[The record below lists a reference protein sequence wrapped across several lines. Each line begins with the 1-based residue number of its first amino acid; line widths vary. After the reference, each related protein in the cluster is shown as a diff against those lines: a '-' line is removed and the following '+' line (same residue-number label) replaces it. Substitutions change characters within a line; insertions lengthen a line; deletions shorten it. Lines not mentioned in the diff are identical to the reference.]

1 MIFITNSCVFGC
13 VTVASLMLLNNIVV
27 VFAIFNR
34 NSNVIRSKATIEDST
49 LISDRLELS
58 NNNTTTQSS
67 SVQMSTTVKSMEQD
81 HDDRLY
87 FELPQWFKRLNKTKS
102 VIETPAIP
110 GRLDTDDTTDQIA
123 INTITVDDTYT
134 FR

>member
-1 MIFITNSCVFGC
+1 
-13 VTVASLMLLNNIVV
+13 MLLNNFVV

-34 NSNVIRSKATIEDST
+34 NSNVIRIEATTKDST

-58 NNNTTTQSS
+58 NNNNTTQS
-67 SVQMSTTVKSMEQD
+67 SVQMSTTVKSMERN

-102 VIETPAIP
+102 VEIETPTIP
-110 GRLDTDDTTDQIA
+110 DRLDTDDHTDETA